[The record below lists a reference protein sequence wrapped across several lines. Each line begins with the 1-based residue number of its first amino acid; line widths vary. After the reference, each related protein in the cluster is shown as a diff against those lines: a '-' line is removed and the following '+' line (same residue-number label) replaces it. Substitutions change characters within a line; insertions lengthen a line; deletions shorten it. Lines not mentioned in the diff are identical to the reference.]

1 MPALF
6 FNYAVLAAALDGDFD
21 AALKLGEEGVRRFTD
36 ESALLVN
43 VGAIQEHCRHH
54 EVAENLLLKAVA
66 LPDPPP
72 QAHKIL
78 GDYAYER
85 GDLAGARAHFERAVK
100 LDPRLGDD
108 VYFKLGEIAYSDDDL
123 DWAGMLWKRALEMN
137 PQNAAARSAMERLGA
152 TKGS

>member
-1 MPALF
+1 
-6 FNYAVLAAALDGDFD
+6 
-21 AALKLGEEGVRRFTD
+21 
-36 ESALLVN
+36 
-43 VGAIQEHCRHH
+43 
-54 EVAENLLLKAVA
+54 
-66 LPDPPP
+66 
-72 QAHKIL
+72 
-78 GDYAYER
+78 
-85 GDLAGARAHFERAVK
+85 VK